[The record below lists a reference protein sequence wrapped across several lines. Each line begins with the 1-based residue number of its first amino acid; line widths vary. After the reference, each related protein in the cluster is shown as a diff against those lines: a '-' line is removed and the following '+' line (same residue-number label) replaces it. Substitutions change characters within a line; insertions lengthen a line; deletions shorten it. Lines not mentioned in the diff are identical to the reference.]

1 MPTAAL
7 ICSACGARNK
17 EKWQFCARCG
27 ESLEGAQEAA
37 DSEATTQTYTLGD
50 DAGDYAGDYAGDD
63 LEPPAEALPSWLVVL
78 IGVVALALLGVGTSR
93 YLRNHPP
100 TTLSA
105 SAFAFP
111 AAVPPRPAPPPT
123 TGLSRAA
130 EAHQAGRK
138 LLAQG
143 DAAGAVALL
152 AEAASLDSEN
162 AEYLSSYGEGLLAVG
177 ARDSA
182 LVQFGLAARIS
193 PDRYAMPFARA
204 LDIAQRRTEAVAVY
218 EDVLSRQPGN
228 ALAQESLGRLLYRTK
243 DFQRAAPLLQAAV
256 SARSEDS
263 VLRQEMAFALDKA
276 GQTAAAEEAYRTI
289 LGRLP
294 GAEFTRGL
302 LADNLQRQ
310 GRTEEAIAV
319 LTEGLKETPNAPLL
333 HRGLGSLFER
343 AGRLTDAAREYME
356 YARLAPNTPDS
367 RSILERAAALGAPD
381 DGPSGL

>member
-27 ESLEGAQEAA
+27 ESLEGAPQTG
-37 DSEATTQTYTLGD
+37 DTEATIRTYLD
-50 DAGDYAGDYAGDD
+50 DTDTDYDYDD
-63 LEPPAEALPSWLVVL
+63 DQEPPAEAMPSWLVVFV
-78 IGVVALALLGVGTSR
+78 GVAVLAGLGVGTWR
-93 YLRNHPP
+93 HVKDTPP
-100 TTLSA
+100 TTLS
-105 SAFAFP
+105 SSVFAFP
-111 AAVPPRPAPPPT
+111 TTAPPLPKPPPPK
-123 TGLSRAA
+123 GLSRAA

-143 DAAGAVALL
+143 DAAGAVPLL
-152 AEAASLDSEN
+152 AEAASLESEN
-162 AEYLSSYGEGLLAVG
+162 AEYLNSYGEGLLAIG

-193 PDRYAMPFARA
+193 PDRYAMAYARA

-218 EDVLSRQPGN
+218 EDVLARRPGN
-228 ALAQESLGRLLYRTK
+228 ALAQESLGRLLYRMN
-243 DFQRAAPLLQAAV
+243 DFQRGAPLLQAAV
-256 SARSEDS
+256 SARPEDS

-310 GRTEEAIAV
+310 GRTEEAIAL

-343 AGRLTDAAREYME
+343 TGRLTDAAREYME

>member
-27 ESLEGAQEAA
+27 ESLEGAQEAG
-37 DSEATTQTYTLGD
+37 DSEATAQTYLD
-50 DAGDYAGDYAGDD
+50 DTDGD
-63 LEPPAEALPSWLVVL
+63 LEAPAEALPSWLVVL
-78 IGVVALALLGVGTSR
+78 VGVVALAILGVGTWQHVKST
-93 YLRNHPP
+93 PP
-100 TTLSA
+100 TTLS
-105 SAFAFP
+105 SSVFAFP
-111 AAVPPRPAPPPT
+111 STAPPLPVPPPT

-143 DAAGAVALL
+143 DAAGAVLLL

-162 AEYLSSYGEGLLAVG
+162 PEYLSSYGEGLLAIG

-193 PDRYAMPFARA
+193 PDRYAMSYARA

-228 ALAQESLGRLLYRTK
+228 AFAQEALGRLLYRVK
-243 DFQRAAPLLQAAV
+243 DFQRAASLLQAAV
-256 SARSEDS
+256 SARPEDS

-310 GRTEEAIAV
+310 GRTEEAIAL

-343 AGRLTDAAREYME
+343 TGRMTDAAREYME

-367 RSILERAAALGAPD
+367 RSISERAGALSAPD
-381 DGPSGL
+381 DGTSGL

>member
-27 ESLEGAQEAA
+27 ESLEGAQAQEAG
-37 DSEATTQTYTLGD
+37 DTEATIQTYLD
-50 DAGDYAGDYAGDD
+50 DDIDDD
-63 LEPPAEALPSWLVVL
+63 LEPPAEAMPSWLVVL
-78 IGVVALALLGVGTSR
+78 VGVAALAGLGVGTWR
-93 YLRNHPP
+93 HVKNTPP
-100 TTLSA
+100 TTLS
-105 SAFAFP
+105 SSVFAFP
-111 AAVPPRPAPPPT
+111 TAVPPRPVLPPT
-123 TGLSRAA
+123 PGLSRAA
-130 EAHQAGRK
+130 EAHQAGRR

-143 DAAGAVALL
+143 DAVGAVALL

-162 AEYLSSYGEGLLAVG
+162 AEYLNSYGEGLLAVG

-182 LVQFGLAARIS
+182 LVQFSLAARIS
-193 PDRYAMPFARA
+193 PDRYAVPYARA
-204 LDIAQRRTEAVAVY
+204 LDIAQRKTEAVAVY
-218 EDVLSRQPGN
+218 EDILRRQPTN
-228 ALAQESLGRLLYRTK
+228 ALAQESLGRLLYRMK
-243 DFQRAAPLLQAAV
+243 DFQRAAAYLQAGV
-256 SARSEDS
+256 SARPEDS

-310 GRTEEAIAV
+310 GRTDEAIAL
-319 LTEGLKETPNAPLL
+319 LTEGLRETPNAPLL

-343 AGRLTDAAREYME
+343 TGRLTDAAREYME

-367 RSILERAAALGAPD
+367 RSISERAAALSAPD
-381 DGPSGL
+381 NGPSGL